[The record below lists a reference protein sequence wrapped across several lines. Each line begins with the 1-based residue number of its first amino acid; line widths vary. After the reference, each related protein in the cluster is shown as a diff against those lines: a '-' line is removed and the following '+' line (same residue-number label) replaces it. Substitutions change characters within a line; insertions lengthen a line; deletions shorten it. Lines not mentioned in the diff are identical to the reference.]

1 MDYSQY
7 IRLKQ
12 EAANVYL
19 ARNKP
24 VDSSFL
30 TMQKQQKAAFSGSSR
45 FKIAPYFKGNPTL
58 NPIIYDISSC
68 PIDHEFT
75 QGYTNSLKL
84 TQQEGIA
91 SEKAGSVLCCAPDY
105 STAPSHMILLN
116 PSTCSTILSSNKTD
130 PRLPRPV
137 GFVPSVFE
145 KQIEYFTYTY
155 PTNVPSMY
163 FDGSSFLQ
171 ASTDPVYSGI
181 SDFTIE
187 FYVRPSPYIS
197 LSPVQT
203 IFFIGQVAIN
213 NEYKFIA
220 SLVATQTDPIKNT
233 TKKYTMSVKISNLGT
248 YKFGELLP
256 EEWYH
261 VAIMRF
267 GNVMY
272 FYLNGQLLNYANLPQ
287 NIPANPPG
295 STTYLSGNESAMT
308 IGGEYNGVSTTL
320 TNPFFGHL
328 TNFIWTKGMAVY
340 TEPIGVPYVVTLKE
354 KFKQPTIPKFI
365 HSRRDA
371 FTHVYPY
378 VAVGLLAESPS
389 SLAPNSINNTITNTR
404 SPTATVSV
412 TNSTQGGVFNLV
424 TWEKI

>member
-30 TMQKQQKAAFSGSSR
+30 TMQKQQRAAFSGSSR
-45 FKIAPYFKGNPTL
+45 FHTSPYFKGNPTL

-68 PIDHEFT
+68 PINHEFT

-91 SEKAGSVLCCAPDY
+91 SERAGSVLCCAADY

-116 PSTCSTILSSNKTD
+116 PSTCSTILSSNNTD
-130 PRLPRPV
+130 PRLPRPF

-155 PTNVPSMY
+155 PKNVPSMY
-163 FDGSSFLQ
+163 FDGHSFIRT
-171 ASTDPVYSGI
+171 SIDNVYSGM

-187 FYVRPSPYIS
+187 FYVRPSSTIS
-197 LSPVQT
+197 VSPIQT
-203 IFFIGQVAIN
+203 IFYIGEVATTGLSDT
-213 NEYKFIA
+213 YKFIGN
-220 SLVATQTDPIKNT
+220 LVATVPG
-233 TKKYTMSVKISNLGT
+233 KKYTMSVKISTVGT
-248 YKFGELLP
+248 YSFGELLP
-256 EEWYH
+256 EKWYH
-261 VAIMRF
+261 VAVMRF

-287 NIPANPPG
+287 NIPASGSPG
-295 STTYLSGNESAMT
+295 YTTYLSGNETAMT
-308 IGGEYNGVSTTL
+308 IGGKHDGQATILS
-320 TNPFFGHL
+320 NPFTGHL

-354 KFKQPTIPKFI
+354 RFKQPSIPKFI
-365 HSRRDA
+365 HSRLDA
-371 FTHVYPY
+371 FTYLDPY
-378 VAVGLLAESPS
+378 VSVGLLAEEPS
-389 SLAPNSINNTITNTR
+389 SVIDNTR
-404 SPTATVSV
+404 TPTATVSIS
-412 TNSTQGGVFNLV
+412 NSSSIPGGFFNPV
-424 TWEKI
+424 TWAKI

>member
-45 FKIAPYFKGNPTL
+45 FHTMPYFNVNPTL

-75 QGYTNSLKL
+75 QGYTNSLRL

-91 SEKAGSVLCCAPDY
+91 SERAGSVLCCAADY

-130 PRLPRPV
+130 PRLPRPI

-163 FDGSSFLQ
+163 FDGHSFIR
-171 ASTDPVYSGI
+171 ASIDNVYSGI

-187 FYVRPSPYIS
+187 FYVRPTATITV
-197 LSPVQT
+197 SPVQT
-203 IFFIGQVAIN
+203 IFYIGEVATTSLSDT
-213 NEYKFIA
+213 YKFIG
-220 SLVATQTDPIKNT
+220 SLVANIPG
-233 TKKYTMSVKISNLGT
+233 KKYNISVKISTVGT
-248 YKFGELLP
+248 YSFGELLP

-261 VAIMRF
+261 VAVMRF
-267 GNVMY
+267 GNIMY
-272 FYLNGQLLNYANLPQ
+272 FYLNGHLANYANLPQ
-287 NIPANPPG
+287 NIPASGSPG
-295 STTYLSGNESAMT
+295 YTTYLSGNESAMT
-308 IGGEYNGVSTTL
+308 IGGKHDGQASIIS
-320 TNPFFGHL
+320 NPFTGHL
-328 TNFIWTKGMAVY
+328 TSFVWTKGRAVY

-354 KFKQPTIPKFI
+354 KFKQPNIPNFI
-365 HSRRDA
+365 YSNANA
-371 FTHVYPY
+371 FTHLEPY

-389 SLAPNSINNTITNTR
+389 SVITNTR
-404 SPTATVSV
+404 TPTATVSIS
-412 TNSTQGGVFNLV
+412 NSSSIPGGLFNPV

>member
-45 FKIAPYFKGNPTL
+45 FHTMPYFKGNPTL

-84 TQQEGIA
+84 TQQERIA
-91 SEKAGSVLCCAPDY
+91 SEKAGSVLCCGPDY

-116 PSTCSTILSSNKTD
+116 PSMCSTILSSNKTD

-155 PTNVPSMY
+155 PTDVPSMY
-163 FDGSSFLQ
+163 FDGRSFLR
-171 ASTDPVYSGI
+171 ASIDPVYSGI

-187 FYVRPSPYIS
+187 FYLRPSSSIAA
-197 LSPVQT
+197 SPVQT
-203 IFFIGQVAIN
+203 IFFIGEVATTGLS
-213 NEYKFIA
+213 ETYKFIA
-220 SLVATQTDPIKNT
+220 NLVANVPG
-233 TKKYTMSVKISNLGT
+233 KKYNMSVKISTVGT
-248 YKFGELLP
+248 YTFGELLP
-256 EEWYH
+256 EKWYH
-261 VAIMRF
+261 VAVMRF

-272 FYLNGQLLNYANLPQ
+272 FYLNGHLLNYANLPQ
-287 NIPANPPG
+287 NIPASGSPPY
-295 STTYLSGNESAMT
+295 TTYLSGNESAMT
-308 IGGEYNGVSTTL
+308 IGGKHDGL
-320 TNPFFGHL
+320 TNTVSNPFTGHL

-365 HSRRDA
+365 HSRADA
-371 FTHVYPY
+371 FTHLDPY
-378 VAVGLLAESPS
+378 VAVGLLAVSPS
-389 SLAPNSINNTITNTR
+389 SVITNTR
-404 SPTATVSV
+404 TPTATVSITDSSV
-412 TNSTQGGVFNLV
+412 INSTLYNAV

>member
-24 VDSSFL
+24 IDASFL

-45 FKIAPYFKGNPTL
+45 FHTTPYFKGNPTL

-68 PIDHEFT
+68 PIDHAFT
-75 QGYTNSLKL
+75 QGYSNSLKL
-84 TQQEGIA
+84 SQQEGIA
-91 SEKAGSVLCCAPDY
+91 SERAGSVLCCSADY

-116 PSTCSTILSSNKTD
+116 PSTCSTILSSNNTN
-130 PRLPRPV
+130 PLLPRPI

-155 PTNVPSMY
+155 PTNVPSMF
-163 FDGSSFLQ
+163 FDGRSFVQ
-171 ASTDPVYSGI
+171 ASIDNVYSGI

-187 FYVRPSPYIS
+187 FYVRPSS
-197 LSPVQT
+197 KVSVSPVQT
-203 IFFIGQVAIN
+203 IFFIGNAATTPLSDT
-213 NEYKFIA
+213 YKFIG
-220 SLVATQTDPIKNT
+220 SLVANVPG
-233 TKKYTMSVKISNLGT
+233 KKYNMSVKISTVGT
-248 YKFGELLP
+248 YNFGELLP
-256 EEWYH
+256 EQWYH
-261 VAIMRF
+261 VAVMRF

-272 FYLNGQLLNYANLPQ
+272 FYLNGHLLNYANLPE
-287 NIPANPPG
+287 NIPASGSPG
-295 STTYLSGNESAMT
+295 YTTYLSGNESAIS
-308 IGGEYNGVSTTL
+308 IGGKYDGYIRAGQ
-320 TNPFFGHL
+320 TNALSDPFTGHL

-340 TEPIGVPYVVTLKE
+340 TEPIGVPHVVTLKE

-365 HSRRDA
+365 HSAADA
-371 FTHVYPY
+371 FTFLDPY
-378 VAVGLLAESPS
+378 VAVGLLAETPS
-389 SLAPNSINNTITNTR
+389 SVITNTR
-404 SPTATVSV
+404 TPTATVSI
-412 TNSTQGGVFNLV
+412 TSSLTINPTLYDAV